1 MSDLKYSHILDEQAY
16 FGNDLGAVYSKDF
29 TVFKVW
35 APSASDVVLKL
46 YKTGDMD
53 ESISVED
60 MTKGENGVWSIK
72 IDGDIKNTYYQ
83 LGITQNV
90 TPILV
95 EHQDNINDML
105 NKGIDTLVEREIL
118 AKGDKV
124 VIVGKS
130 EILENER
137 QMSPYGSIMIV

>member
-60 MTKGENGVWSIK
+60 MTKGENGVWRIK
-72 IDGDIKNTYYQ
+72 
-83 LGITQNV
+83 
-90 TPILV
+90 
-95 EHQDNINDML
+95 
-105 NKGIDTLVEREIL
+105 
-118 AKGDKV
+118 
-124 VIVGKS
+124 
-130 EILENER
+130 
-137 QMSPYGSIMIV
+137 